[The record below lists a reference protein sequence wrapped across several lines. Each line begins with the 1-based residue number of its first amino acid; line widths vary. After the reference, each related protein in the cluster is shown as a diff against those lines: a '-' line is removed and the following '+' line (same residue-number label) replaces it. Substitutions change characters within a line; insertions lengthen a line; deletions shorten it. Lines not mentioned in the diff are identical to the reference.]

1 MRSRL
6 LMLIFSLLL
15 PLSAWGQKFDRGIDM
30 SNQPVFV
37 QKGTWMVGGGASWA
51 LHSNDKARLLVIEG
65 INSTGYTMSISPAA
79 CYMVKDNMG
88 VGMRA
93 GYKRDMFLLDSA
105 KVNIGDAALEF
116 ANYHAIS
123 QSFEIQGLTRFY
135 IPVGNSKRIAL
146 FNEIQLG
153 YTFGQGKVMDGHS
166 SDVVGS
172 YEVSNSVALNV
183 CPGFMAFISDHL
195 ALDVNVN
202 MLGIHF
208 DWTDQIHNQVA
219 HGSRNVSFI
228 NFKINLLA
236 IGFSLYYYI

>member
-6 LMLIFSLLL
+6 LMVILSLLL
-15 PLSAWGQKFDRGIDM
+15 PFSAWGQKFDRGIDM

-79 CYMVKDNMG
+79 CYMVKDNLG

-93 GYKRDMFLLDSA
+93 GYKRNMFLLDSA

-146 FNEIQLG
+146 FNEIQLEIG
-153 YTFGQGKVMDGHS
+153 R
-166 SDVVGS
+166 
-172 YEVSNSVALNV
+172 
-183 CPGFMAFISDHL
+183 
-195 ALDVNVN
+195 
-202 MLGIHF
+202 
-208 DWTDQIHNQVA
+208 A
-219 HGSRNVSFI
+219 HV
-228 NFKINLLA
+228 
-236 IGFSLYYYI
+236 